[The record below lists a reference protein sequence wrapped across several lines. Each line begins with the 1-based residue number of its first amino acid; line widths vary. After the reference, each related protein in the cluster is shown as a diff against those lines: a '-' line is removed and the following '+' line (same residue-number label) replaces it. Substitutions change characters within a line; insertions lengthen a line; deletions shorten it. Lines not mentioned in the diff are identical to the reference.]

1 MAKPGVMFYFDIRP
15 CLKRLSTEEK
25 GLLFEA
31 ILDYAEHG
39 TEPDF
44 DGVVGV
50 AWDFI
55 KPGIDRDSDRYGNQV
70 LQKQYAAYVREAKK
84 KGLTQLPFDDWKAVP
99 DNERCRLISA
109 DNERY
114 PTTTTTSTP
123 FTTPTTATAA
133 TIESKADKPPTR
145 PKPARKSFGEFG
157 WIRLSDEEYRRLLND
172 FGETE
177 VKRCIAYVDESAQA
191 TGNKNRWKDW
201 NLVLRKCHNQGWGL
215 NQRQQGNS
223 RGGESGID
231 RLARMYKEEFGE

>member
-39 TEPDF
+39 EEPDF

-84 KGLTQLPFDDWKAVP
+84 KGLTPLSFDDWKAVP
-99 DNERCRLISA
+99 DIERCRLISA

-123 FTTPTTATAA
+123 STTPTTAT
-133 TIESKADKPPTR
+133 TVESKADKPSTRHRFVPPT
-145 PKPARKSFGEFG
+145 
-157 WIRLSDEEYRRLLND
+157 
-172 FGETE
+172 
-177 VKRCIAYVDESAQA
+177 VDEVRAYCTEKGYSIDPERFVDFYSSKGWMVGKTKMQNWQA
-191 TGNKNRWKDW
+191 AVRNWS
-201 NLVLRKCHNQGWGL
+201 RKEQPTNGKAEPEPLWTIGTTV
-215 NQRQQGNS
+215 
-223 RGGESGID
+223 
-231 RLARMYKEEFGE
+231 

>member
-15 CLKRLSTEEK
+15 CLKRLSIEDK

-84 KGLTQLPFDDWKAVP
+84 KGLTPLSFDDWKATP

-123 FTTPTTATAA
+123 STTPTTATNA
-133 TIESKADKPPTR
+133 TIESKADKQPTRHRFLPPT
-145 PKPARKSFGEFG
+145 
-157 WIRLSDEEYRRLLND
+157 
-172 FGETE
+172 
-177 VKRCIAYVDESAQA
+177 VDEVRAYCTEKGYPIDPQRFVDYYTSN
-191 TGNKNRWKDW
+191 GWMVGRNKMKDW
-201 NLVLRKCHNQGWGL
+201 RAAVRTWSRKEQPTNGTT
-215 NQRQQGNS
+215 
-223 RGGESGID
+223 ESKPLWTVGTTV
-231 RLARMYKEEFGE
+231 

>member
-84 KGLTQLPFDDWKAVP
+84 KGLTPLSFVDWKAVP
-99 DNERCRLISA
+99 DNERCRLVSA

-114 PTTTTTSTP
+114 PTTTSTP
-123 FTTPTTATAA
+123 STTPTTATTA

-145 PKPARKSFGEFG
+145 HRFVPP
-157 WIRLSDEEYRRLLND
+157 
-172 FGETE
+172 T
-177 VKRCIAYVDESAQA
+177 VDEVRAYCAEKGYPIDPERFVDFYSSKGWMVGKNKMQDWRAAVRTWSRKEQA
-191 TGNKNRWKDW
+191 TNETT
-201 NLVLRKCHNQGWGL
+201 
-215 NQRQQGNS
+215 
-223 RGGESGID
+223 ESEPLWTVGTTV
-231 RLARMYKEEFGE
+231 

>member
-15 CLKRLSTEEK
+15 CLKRLSAEEK
-25 GLLFEA
+25 GMLFEA

-84 KGLTQLPFDDWKAVP
+84 NGLTPLPFDDWKAVP

-123 FTTPTTATAA
+123 STTPTTAPTA

-145 PKPARKSFGEFG
+145 HRFIPP
-157 WIRLSDEEYRRLLND
+157 
-172 FGETE
+172 T
-177 VKRCIAYVDESAQA
+177 VDEVRAYCTENGYHIDPERFVDFYSSK
-191 TGNKNRWKDW
+191 GWMVGKNKMKDW
-201 NLVLRKCHNQGWGL
+201 RAAVRTWSRKEQPTNGTT
-215 NQRQQGNS
+215 
-223 RGGESGID
+223 ESEPLWTVGTTV
-231 RLARMYKEEFGE
+231 

>member
-84 KGLTQLPFDDWKAVP
+84 KGLTPLSFDDWKAVP
-99 DNERCRLISA
+99 DNERCRLVSA

-114 PTTTTTSTP
+114 PTTTSTP
-123 FTTPTTATAA
+123 STTPTTATTA

-145 PKPARKSFGEFG
+145 HRFVPP
-157 WIRLSDEEYRRLLND
+157 
-172 FGETE
+172 T
-177 VKRCIAYVDESAQA
+177 VDEVRAYCAEKGYPIDPERFVDFYSSKGWMVGKNKMQDWRAAVRTWSRKEQA
-191 TGNKNRWKDW
+191 TNGTT
-201 NLVLRKCHNQGWGL
+201 
-215 NQRQQGNS
+215 
-223 RGGESGID
+223 ESEPLWTVGTTV
-231 RLARMYKEEFGE
+231 